1 MIAEQ
6 MAQVVSHVH
15 KTTDYGLF
23 KTLEGNRSL
32 NKLHRQRLL
41 KSMQET
47 PLISVAVV
55 NRNYEV
61 IDGQHRLSVCKELE
75 LPFYYIVVDNY
86 GLDEVHKLNMNSKNW
101 TLDDYMNA
109 YADMGI
115 PEYITYRD
123 FRKRFG
129 FNHGVCLTFLGE
141 RRNKEACDRFS
152 SGSFVIVDYDKAI
165 RVANAANSYI
175 ELTDVAKRSSFLNA
189 LWTVSNKPEFKLD
202 EFYHKLSLNPR
213 ALIELPRQSQYVEL
227 IEEIYNYKRRDKVN
241 LRF

>member
-1 MIAEQ
+1 MTEP

-15 KTTDYGLF
+15 KTTDYGIF

-61 IDGQHRLSVCKELE
+61 IDGQHRLSVCKELK
-75 LPFYYIVVDNY
+75 LPFYYIIVENY
-86 GLDEVHKLNMNSKNW
+86 GLNEVHRLNMNSKNW
-101 TLDDYMNA
+101 TVDDYMNA

-115 PEYITYRD
+115 PEYVTYRD
-123 FRKRFG
+123 FKNRYG
-129 FNHGVCLTFLGE
+129 FNHSVCITALCGG
-141 RRNKEACDRFS
+141 RQKEALDKFT
-152 SGSFVIVDYDKAI
+152 SGGFIISDYNKAI
-165 RVANAANSYI
+165 KIANAAKSYI
-175 ELTDVAKRSSFLNA
+175 KLTDVAKRYSFLTA
-189 LWTVSNKPEFKLD
+189 LWVLAKRDNFNLD